1 MRPLKF
7 VVATPVFNG
16 LPALKQC
23 VGSVR
28 GQSPSI
34 IRSHNIQDGG
44 STDGSRDWL
53 ASQPGLN
60 VQMVPDNGMYDAI
73 NKAWS
78 RDDGD
83 VYSWLNADEQ
93 YLPGTLRVI
102 QDAFDADPNVDILF
116 GDTII
121 VDPDGY
127 PFAARREIPLRAWY
141 VKNTFLYAHSCS
153 TFFRGR
159 LHKQGKLTFD
169 LQYRA
174 VGDMELVLRLLNDG
188 AVCRHIPSYLG
199 IFGVD
204 GNNLSLS
211 ERAKSEHRDIQR
223 RYGAYRLAPCR
234 RLVHVARSTERL
246 IRGCYRSDRI
256 SYQYARN
263 EKPDY
268 HNFTD
273 ITAGFRFT
281 YSRALSRL
289 NKKCTD

>member
-1 MRPLKF
+1 MRF
-7 VVATPVFNG
+7 VIATPVLNG
-16 LPALKQC
+16 MPSLLRC

-28 GQSPSI
+28 GQDPGI
-34 IRSHNIQDGG
+34 DRIHVIQDGG
-44 STDGSRDWL
+44 STDGTRIWL
-53 ASQPGLN
+53 SQ
-60 VQMVPDNGMYDAI
+60 QPDVKVRLEPDAGMYDAI
-73 NKAWS
+73 EKAWGLA
-78 RDDGD
+78 DGD
-83 VYSWLNADEQ
+83 AFSWLNSDEQ
-93 YLPGTLRVI
+93 YLPGTLQAV
-102 QDAFDADPNVDILF
+102 QEAFDAHPDVDILF

-159 LHKQGKLTFD
+159 LHKQKKLKFD

-188 AVCRHIPSYLG
+188 AVCRHIPRYLG

-204 GNNLSLS
+204 GKNLSLS
-211 ERAKSEHRDIQR
+211 ERAKREHRDIQR

-234 RLVHVARSTERL
+234 RLVHLARSTERL
-246 IRGCYRSDRI
+246 IRGCYRSDHI

-268 HNFTD
+268 RNFAD

-289 NKKCTD
+289 NKKSAD

>member
-1 MRPLKF
+1 MRF
-7 VVATPVFNG
+7 VIATPVLNG
-16 LPALKQC
+16 MPSLLRC

-28 GQSPSI
+28 GQDPGI
-34 IRSHNIQDGG
+34 DRIHVIQDGG
-44 STDGSRDWL
+44 STDGTRIWL
-53 ASQPGLN
+53 SQ
-60 VQMVPDNGMYDAI
+60 QPDVKVRLEPDAGMYDAI
-73 NKAWS
+73 EKAWGLA
-78 RDDGD
+78 DGD
-83 VYSWLNADEQ
+83 VFSWLNSDEQ
-93 YLPGTLRVI
+93 YLPGTLQAV
-102 QDAFDADPNVDILF
+102 QDAFDAHPDVDILF

-159 LHKQGKLTFD
+159 LHKQKKLKFD

-188 AVCRHIPSYLG
+188 AVCRHIPRYLG

-204 GNNLSLS
+204 GKNLSLS
-211 ERAKSEHRDIQR
+211 ERAKREHRDIQR

-234 RLVHVARSTERL
+234 RLVHLARSTERL

-268 HNFTD
+268 RNFAD

-289 NKKCTD
+289 NKKSAD

>member
-1 MRPLKF
+1 MRF
-7 VVATPVFNG
+7 VIATPVLNG
-16 LPALKQC
+16 MPSLLRC

-28 GQSPSI
+28 GQDPGI
-34 IRSHNIQDGG
+34 DRIHVIQDGG
-44 STDGSRDWL
+44 STDGTRIWL
-53 ASQPGLN
+53 SQ
-60 VQMVPDNGMYDAI
+60 QPDVKVRLEPDAGMYDAI
-73 NKAWS
+73 EKAWGLA
-78 RDDGD
+78 DGD
-83 VYSWLNADEQ
+83 AFSWLNSDEQ
-93 YLPGTLRVI
+93 YLPGTLQAV
-102 QDAFDADPNVDILF
+102 QEAFDAHPDVDILF

-159 LHKQGKLTFD
+159 LHKQKKLKFD

-188 AVCRHIPSYLG
+188 AVCRHIPRYLG

-204 GNNLSLS
+204 GKNLSLS
-211 ERAKSEHRDIQR
+211 ERAKREHRDIQR

-234 RLVHVARSTERL
+234 RLVHLARSTERL

-268 HNFTD
+268 RNFAD

-289 NKKCTD
+289 NKKSAD